1 MEDMTNGKIV
11 ASTSTHYYVLM
22 PDGSLLTY
30 ANGEGRA
37 KS

>member
-11 ASTSTHYYVLM
+11 ASTSTHFYVLM
-22 PDGSLLTY
+22 PDGTLLTY
-30 ANGEGRA
+30 ANGEGRG